1 MTASNPVEGIIQL
14 GGWTFF
20 AASDN
25 DDDENV
31 QVIAGFT
38 SQAMD
43 DLLGFDGDNNSEGD
57 KQGGTL
63 TLTVSR
69 LDGSG
74 DVVGGA
80 TSSGTVH
87 AYRAGGIA
95 GHVPYGLVFISDD
108 DSSNIDTSNFD
119 QDGSALLNLSTF
131 GGTDITG
138 SDPASNYR
146 FTLTVTGSGYT
157 LESIVSSNTAL
168 DKP

>member
-1 MTASNPVEGIIQL
+1 MTASHPVEGIIQL
-14 GGWTFF
+14 GGFTFLS
-20 AASDN
+20 ASDN
-25 DDDENV
+25 ADDENV
-31 QVIAGFT
+31 QVVAGFT

-57 KQGGTL
+57 KQGGTI

-87 AYRAGGIA
+87 AYRVGGIA

-108 DSSNIDTSNFD
+108 DSSNIATSNFN

-138 SDPASNYR
+138 SDTSSNYR